1 MLKDKVNKTYG
12 YNTIRRTYAIAALDQ
27 ILRNIVVC
35 ERWQLLM
42 LQMVHMGGHENDGIQ
57 EDPEQEGEQRR
68 GLFGIRDRE
77 GFLKKAA
84 SRLNSACLATRQSL
98 TVGSTGM

>member
-1 MLKDKVNKTYG
+1 MYG
-12 YNTIRRTYAIAALDQ
+12 YNTIQRTYTIAALDQ
-27 ILRNIVVC
+27 ILRSVVVS

-42 LQMVHMGGHENDGIQ
+42 LQMVHTGGHENDRIQ
-57 EDPEQEGEQRR
+57 EDPQQEGEQRR

-84 SRLNSACLATRQSL
+84 SRLNSACLSTTQSL